1 MKRKDKGIYH
11 HLRLS
16 KNNPEHMKIHN
27 ILMDLNKDIYKS
39 KNQFIVEALLFY
51 IAELEEHPLTGSRQQ
66 SEREKDKLITKG
78 EMDDI
83 ATAMKNELMQYIN
96 KEVLVTIISALGNN
110 LGNSR
115 VVVTGSDDNTNDNH
129 EEQVDERLIELA
141 SSWS

>member
-1 MKRKDKGIYH
+1 
-11 HLRLS
+11 
-16 KNNPEHMKIHN
+16 
-27 ILMDLNKDIYKS
+27 MDLNKDIYKS
-39 KNQFIVEALLFY
+39 QNQFIVEALLFY

-66 SEREKDKLITKG
+66 NEREKDKLITKG

-83 ATAMKNELMQYIN
+83 ATEMKNELMQYIN

-110 LGNSR
+110 MGSSR
-115 VVVTGSDDNTNDNH
+115 AEVSASDDNVNDNH

>member
-1 MKRKDKGIYH
+1 MKKKDKGIYH

-16 KNNPEHMKIHN
+16 MNNPEHMKIHN

-39 KNQFIVEALLFY
+39 QNQFIVEALLFY
-51 IAELEEHPLTGSRQQ
+51 IAELEEHPLTSSRRQKEN
-66 SEREKDKLITKG
+66 ERDKLITKG
-78 EMDDI
+78 EIDDI
-83 ATAMKNELMQYIN
+83 ATAMKNELLQYIN

-110 LGNSR
+110 LGDNR
-115 VVVTGSDDNTNDNH
+115 AVVLNNDDNQNDSH

>member
-1 MKRKDKGIYH
+1 MKKKDKGIYH

-16 KNNPEHMKIHN
+16 MNNPEHMKIHN

-39 KNQFIVEALLFY
+39 QNQFIVEALLFY
-51 IAELEEHPLTGSRQQ
+51 ITELEEHPLTGSRQQ
-66 SEREKDKLITKG
+66 KENEKGKLITKG
-78 EMDDI
+78 EIDDI
-83 ATAMKNELMQYIN
+83 AIAMKNELMQYIN

-110 LGNSR
+110 LSDSR
-115 VVVTGSDDNTNDNH
+115 VVVSDNGDNQNQTK